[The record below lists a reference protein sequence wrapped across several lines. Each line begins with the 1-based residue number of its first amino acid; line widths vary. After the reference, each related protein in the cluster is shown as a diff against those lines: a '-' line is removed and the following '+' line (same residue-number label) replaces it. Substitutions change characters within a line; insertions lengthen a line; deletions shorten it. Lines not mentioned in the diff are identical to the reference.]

1 MQHFIPLPHLDEL
14 VQAAPDVAPPS
25 RLELPP
31 EGDIGHDVEV
41 NW

>member
-1 MQHFIPLPHLDEL
+1 MQHFIPLLQVDEL
-14 VQAAPDVAPPS
+14 LQAAPDVAPPS

-31 EGDIGHDVEV
+31 ADDIGHDVEE